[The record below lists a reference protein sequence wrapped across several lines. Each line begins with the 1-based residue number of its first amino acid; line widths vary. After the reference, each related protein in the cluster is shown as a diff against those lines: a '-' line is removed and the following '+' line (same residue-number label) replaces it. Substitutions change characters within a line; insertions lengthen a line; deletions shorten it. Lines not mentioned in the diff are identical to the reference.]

1 MINEPGQILVGVVV
15 TLVLGCGV
23 GTIMDLLIPRPDR
36 PKALKE
42 EVWNAMTQRVQ
53 TGKWIGLFERLV
65 SLIAFWIP
73 AYAILGGW
81 LAFKVAAKWE
91 TWKNIVQVPAS
102 LKGVSELAWYQGR
115 IAYGSW
121 LFSRFLVGTSLS
133 VLVGAIGAYCGKNS
147 VEIFKWLGSF
157 AL

>member
-1 MINEPGQILVGVVV
+1 MINELGQIFVGVTV

-23 GTIMDLLIPRPDR
+23 GALLDILVPCPVR
-36 PKALKE
+36 PKTLKE
-42 EVWNAMTQRVQ
+42 EVWNALSQPVH

-81 LAFKVAAKWE
+81 LAFKVASKWE

-121 LFSRFLVGTSLS
+121 LLSRFLIGTSLS
-133 VLVGAIGAYCGKNS
+133 ILVGAVGAYCGKHS
-147 VEIFKWLGSF
+147 LEFLKWLD
-157 AL
+157 AVVQ